1 MKSTL
6 FTCCAAIWRYQFNN
20 TITILWISQQPTL
33 QLTNGNDS
41 IFRRGIF
48 YQLRVSCRNLLCFAL
63 LAVEVMWIAVNE
75 IWDFYA
81 LQCSFNPQVQLYND
95 NSVNKSTTNTPNN
108 NWIILFFSPRYFLP
122 PGNVLEKLLLF
133 RINRCESMMSLHS
146 WLCNFFV
153 WVKYRWYL
161 QYNATGCWFLCWY
174 NAWFQWFNGTPATTQ
189 FRFEYGFLTL

>member
-1 MKSTL
+1 M
-6 FTCCAAIWRYQFNN
+6 RYS
-20 TITILWISQQPTL
+20 IYYCLCVSDSDVVSGEATILWISQQPTL

-95 NSVNKSTTNTPNN
+95 NSVNKSTTNNPNN

-146 WLCNFFV
+146 
-153 WVKYRWYL
+153 
-161 QYNATGCWFLCWY
+161 
-174 NAWFQWFNGTPATTQ
+174 
-189 FRFEYGFLTL
+189 